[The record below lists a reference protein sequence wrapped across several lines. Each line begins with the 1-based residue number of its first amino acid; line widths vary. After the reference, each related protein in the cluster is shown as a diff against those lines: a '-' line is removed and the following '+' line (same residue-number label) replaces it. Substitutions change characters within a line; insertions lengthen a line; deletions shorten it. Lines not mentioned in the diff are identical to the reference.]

1 MWKKNNYDV
10 IVVGAGPAGS
20 TFAQL
25 TADGGLQVLLLERK
39 TTIGVPVRCGEAV
52 ADPGLRNFY
61 EPKSEWINA
70 TIDKFRF
77 IAPNDESIT
86 VNLKNKGYVLDRTI
100 FDADL
105 ANFAE
110 KSGATVVTNAN
121 VTGLLFET
129 GNITGVKGVHDD
141 KLFEASAKLII
152 AADGVDSRIGRMARL
167 KTTLKLTEIDS
178 CYQKTI
184 SGVDINQET
193 CDFYTSYSLAP
204 HGYLWVFP
212 KGHGRAN
219 VGIGIS
225 GIDAMKGES
234 AKVRLNQFLDTKF
247 PQHKI
252 ESETVGGI
260 PLSKPIKQMVTDNLM
275 MIGDAARTVNPLTGG
290 GIILGMKSAALAAE
304 VAIKI
309 FKNKLIPNLE
319 NLIEYQNRWAKSEGK
334 QINRIYRIK
343 EAVTKISD
351 PDLNQIIEK
360 VQKLPKEKQ
369 TIARIFTAAIPQK
382 PSLLLDIAKVFVGI

>member
-1 MWKKNNYDV
+1 MWKKNKYDI
-10 IVVGAGPAGS
+10 IVVGAGPVGS
-20 TFAQL
+20 TFARL
-25 TADGGLQVLLLERK
+25 AAEGGLQVLVLERK

-52 ADPGLRNFY
+52 ADSGLRKFHT
-61 EPKSEWINA
+61 PRQEWINA

-77 IAPNDESIT
+77 VAPNDESIT
-86 VNLKNKGYVLDRTI
+86 VNLKDRGYVLDRTI
-100 FDADL
+100 FDSDL

-110 KSGATVVTNAN
+110 KSGATVVKNTN
-121 VTGLLFET
+121 VTGLLFEADKL
-129 GNITGVKGVHDD
+129 IGVKGLHDD
-141 KLFEASAKLII
+141 NPFEITAKLII
-152 AADGVDSRIGRMARL
+152 AADGVESRIGRMAGL
-167 KTTLKLTEIDS
+167 KTAMKLTEIDS

-184 SGVDINQET
+184 SGVEIDQAT

-212 KGHGRAN
+212 KGYGRAN

-225 GIDAMKGES
+225 GIDAMQGES
-234 AKVRLNQFLDTKF
+234 AKVRLNNFLKTKF

-252 ESETVGGI
+252 ESEAVGGI

-275 MIGDAARTVNPLTGG
+275 MIGDAARTVNPLSGG

-304 VAIKI
+304 VALKI
-309 FKNKLIPNLE
+309 FKNNLKPNLE
-319 NLIEYQNRWAKSEGK
+319 NLIEYQNRWLKSEGK

-351 PDLNQIIEK
+351 PDLNRIIEK

-382 PSLLLDIAKVFVGI
+382 PSLLLDIAKVFIGT